1 MRTAGPDPA
10 LDRVPRDPVDAVLAL
25 GANLGDAAATLRH
38 AVLQLQDTSG
48 ITVTAVS
55 PVARTR
61 PVGGP
66 AGQPDYLNLVV
77 TVAAGLSPKA
87 LLAVGQGI
95 EQAHH
100 RTREVRWGPRTLD
113 IDVITYGDLVSDD
126 PELTLPHPRAHT
138 RAFVLAPW
146 SWADPEAVLSG
157 TPVAD
162 LAAQAD
168 DAGSVT
174 RLPSAEDGG
183 GGQGNVGEVHGK
195 IENAAGPSV

>member
-1 MRTAGPDPA
+1 MTAAGPSTGHDA
-10 LDRVPRDPVDAVLAL
+10 GLDRVPQEPVGAVLAL
-25 GANLGDAAATLRH
+25 GANLGDAAATVQQAVRQLR
-38 AVLQLQDTSG
+38 DTPG
-48 ITVTAVS
+48 IEVTGVS

-77 TVAAGLSPKA
+77 TVATRLSPTA

-100 RTREVRWGPRTLD
+100 RTRDVRWGPRTLD
-113 IDVITYGDLVSDD
+113 IDVITYGDLTSDD
-126 PELTLPHPRAHT
+126 PVLTLPHPRAHT

-146 SWADPEAVLSG
+146 SWLDPEAMLSG
-157 TPVAD
+157 ERVVD

-168 DAGSVT
+168 DAGSLT
-174 RLPSAEDGG
+174 RLP
-183 GGQGNVGEVHGK
+183 GGQSPG
-195 IENAAGPSV
+195 GPGP